1 MLTQRT
7 ELPCIVV
14 ALRLW
19 QGGVAGALYFGASC
33 IRSIESLRWLTLL
46 LLVLATPIYRFLSR
60 NRAGGYYD
68 TLTQQF
74 TRLPTHF
81 KDIMARDKAPYAE
94 AIARERADNVWR
106 FCNAIES
113 LIVWLAIALVGLIA
127 RDDATW
133 VSRGLETAAVFCV
146 HVLISWN
153 VFGGRCRGL
162 IQPERMWILDPQSG
176 LTPMLRH
183 PVPSY

>member
-1 MLTQRT
+1 MYYYQKSGRSRGRVSIIRPAMLTQRT

-94 AIARERADNVWR
+94 AIAREL
-106 FCNAIES
+106 S
-113 LIVWLAIALVGLIA
+113 LIHI
-127 RDDATW
+127 
-133 VSRGLETAAVFCV
+133 
-146 HVLISWN
+146 
-153 VFGGRCRGL
+153 
-162 IQPERMWILDPQSG
+162 
-176 LTPMLRH
+176 
-183 PVPSY
+183 